1 MVKYR
6 GSVHGTNEFPFL
18 ISAQGFVVL
27 PITSIA
33 LDYAASE
40 ERLSTGVP
48 RLDHMLGGGVFRG
61 STTLVTGVA
70 GTGKTSLGAHM
81 VHGACQRG
89 EGALWILF
97 EELPAQVLRN
107 MRSLGLDL

>member
-1 MVKYR
+1 M
-6 GSVHGTNEFPFL
+6 
-18 ISAQGFVVL
+18 L

-61 STTLVTGVA
+61 STTLVPG
-70 GTGKTSLGAHM
+70 
-81 VHGACQRG
+81 
-89 EGALWILF
+89 
-97 EELPAQVLRN
+97 
-107 MRSLGLDL
+107 